1 MVKKLLAGLGLA
13 WLAATPALA
22 QDDPVVVGEKV
33 FRRCVICHKIG
44 DGGANGAGPSLEG
57 VIGRTAGS
65 LEDFDFSEAMVAAG
79 ENGLV
84 WDAATLSAY
93 LANPKEMVPGNTMV
107 FAGLKSEEDR
117 AAVIAY
123 IEANGG

>member
-1 MVKKLLAGLGLA
+1 MLKKLLAGVGLV
-13 WLAATPALA
+13 WLAASPALS
-22 QDDPVVVGEKV
+22 QDDPVAAGEKV
-33 FRRCVICHKIG
+33 FRRCVVCHKIG
-44 DGGANGAGPSLEG
+44 DGATNGAAPSLEG
-57 VIGRTAGS
+57 VMGRTAGS

-84 WDAATLSAY
+84 WDEETLSAY
-93 LANPKEMVPGNTMV
+93 LANPKEMVPGNAMV

-117 AAVIAY
+117 TAVIAY

>member
-1 MVKKLLAGLGLA
+1 MLKKLLAGIGLV
-13 WLAATPALA
+13 WLAASPAVA
-22 QDDPVVVGEKV
+22 QDDPVAAGEKV
-33 FRRCVICHKIG
+33 FRRCVVCHKIG
-44 DGGANGAGPSLEG
+44 DGATNGAGPSLEG
-57 VIGRTAGS
+57 VMGRTAGS
-65 LEDFDFSEAMVAAG
+65 LEDFDFSEAMVTAG

-93 LANPKEMVPGNTMV
+93 LANPKEMVPGNAMV